1 MAERITRS
9 PGFQPVFLCRN
20 EKRRNEL
27 VARFGDGD
35 ARYLVCDFASLTSV
49 RSAAA
54 RLSSWLLAEEIAP
67 LGFVVLNAAVHPG
80 SVSGLTVEGLDAT
93 FVTNLIGPH
102 LLVALLSP
110 HIDQQTGLSLVFVGS
125 GANSRRRWWTGLPA
139 TAESSPEAMFEARSL
154 PGPQAYAASK
164 SATVRL
170 CRAYAARVPEGSAI
184 LSYDPGIM
192 AGTDIARNMP
202 WLSRWVV
209 RKLFPLL
216 VRSDGFSTPQRSAG
230 WLCDTLARGALPVGM
245 SYAKLDGF
253 TSAPAVAAHDSTAE
267 ELFDAVNA
275 AAEVTDEFTAAWW
288 WESRADLPDA

>member
-1 MAERITRS
+1 M
-9 PGFQPVFLCRN
+9 
-20 EKRRNEL
+20 
-27 VARFGDGD
+27 
-35 ARYLVCDFASLTSV
+35 
-49 RSAAA
+49 
-54 RLSSWLLAEEIAP
+54 
-67 LGFVVLNAAVHPG
+67 
-80 SVSGLTVEGLDAT
+80 
-93 FVTNLIGPH
+93 
-102 LLVALLSP
+102 ALLSP
-110 HIDQQTGLSLVFVGS
+110 HIDQQTGLSLVLSDRVRTAVDAGGPDCRPQRSRPGS
-125 GANSRRRWWTGLPA
+125 HVRGKVVAGATDLRGQQECDSPA
-139 TAESSPEAMFEARSL
+139 
-154 PGPQAYAASK
+154 
-164 SATVRL
+164 V
-170 CRAYAARVPEGSAI
+170 
-184 LSYDPGIM
+184 PGIRRSR
-192 AGTDIARNMP
+192 AGRICDPFLRSRDHGHTDIARNMP